1 MRPKTLR
8 KMPNLENWIDDFLT
22 DKPTEST
29 HELIDTLD
37 GLLQYASISE
47 ERKAILYQQ
56 IYSMNYEECIK
67 LMVEL
72 QEKQIDRITGGL
84 NYNMTEIINHLKKM
98 KNV

>member
-1 MRPKTLR
+1 
-8 KMPNLENWIDDFLT
+8 MPELENWIEDFLS
-22 DKPTEST
+22 DKPAEST
-29 HELIDTLD
+29 HELIDTLE

-47 ERKAILYQQ
+47 ERKAILYQK

-67 LMVEL
+67 LVVEL

-98 KNV
+98 K